1 MQVVREPSRT
11 FIIRHW
17 RRITGQSPQRV
28 VVATG
33 QAKRGLDP
41 FPAFNRSRLSFSLNL
56 DFLRHQPIER
66 GRVLQPATIIALKEI
81 MQHRATRGFIGIN
94 TDKDRAPV

>member
-1 MQVVREPSRT
+1 MQLVREPSRT
-11 FIIRHW
+11 FIIHHW

-28 VVATG
+28 AVAAG
-33 QAKRGLDP
+33 KVKRDLDP
-41 FPAFNRSRLSFSLNL
+41 FPAFNRSRLSISLSL
-56 DFLRHQPIER
+56 DFLCHQPIEQ

>member
-1 MQVVREPSRT
+1 
-11 FIIRHW
+11 
-17 RRITGQSPQRV
+17 V
-28 VVATG
+28 VVAAG
-33 QAKRGLDP
+33 QVKCGLDP
-41 FPAFNRSRLSFSLNL
+41 FPAFNRSRLSFSLSL
-56 DFLRHQPIER
+56 DFLRHQPIEQ